1 MKYRVQGAPCQG
13 PLTLKFRTCGRAVAI
28 LGRVRRRHLLRQQV
42 HQRIDAIAAA
52 LLDGRVAEAA
62 AGASCRSGRCA
73 VTCGAG
79 PRDGSG
85 RHAPGYHVA
94 ELVVVVGRR
103 HARGRRRRGALPR
116 RTRAAAT
123 APRRFVRG
131 GGAAACWLCSGS
143 GRCLRG
149 LGDTTVW
156 QGRGLG
162 RGGRGARRC
171 STAPSAAAAASGGCG
186 AAFVINGGVHRGR
199 PRRDLADCL
208 GVPPATRSLARRA
221 RERVSQRRPV
231 RGRGARGLGGR
242 AVASRRG
249 RQRCGVSGGQAGR
262 RTWPGRLARLF
273 KGRWWQKIAHR
284 GVGARG
290 VPDHVSRKR
299 RGCGPQRS
307 STGPTLILHD
317 SLVSRPDPVRPAQIH
332 HLRGGVGEREGG
344 GGEGRVSPRRQWILH
359 SADAAGVHIK
369 ISTCTF
375 LKRTTFIKNGRTARP
390 LDGH

>member
-1 MKYRVQGAPCQG
+1 MLRRRRHAGIGAAAGGVSNSHRRQRSVRLQHRCHVEVLLLRLLLMLRLLLRGLGGCSGRHAAAAARLSAVHRAVCGGGAARVGGGALQLLDDCVALRDSAVTVEQRLARLAEQLKRVGQYRVLGA
-13 PLTLKFRTCGRAVAI
+13 TRTAACGRAVAI

-208 GVPPATRSLARRA
+208 G
-221 RERVSQRRPV
+221 
-231 RGRGARGLGGR
+231 GGDGA
-242 AVASRRG
+242 
-249 RQRCGVSGGQAGR
+249 
-262 RTWPGRLARLF
+262 
-273 KGRWWQKIAHR
+273 
-284 GVGARG
+284 
-290 VPDHVSRKR
+290 
-299 RGCGPQRS
+299 
-307 STGPTLILHD
+307 
-317 SLVSRPDPVRPAQIH
+317 
-332 HLRGGVGEREGG
+332 
-344 GGEGRVSPRRQWILH
+344 
-359 SADAAGVHIK
+359 
-369 ISTCTF
+369 CT
-375 LKRTTFIKNGRTARP
+375 A
-390 LDGH
+390 